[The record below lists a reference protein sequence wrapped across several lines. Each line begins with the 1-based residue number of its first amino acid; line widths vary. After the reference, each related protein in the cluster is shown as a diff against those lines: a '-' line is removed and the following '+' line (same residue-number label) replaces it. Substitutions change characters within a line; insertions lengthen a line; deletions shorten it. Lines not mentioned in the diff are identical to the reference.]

1 MDFIQEN
8 KEKDTE
14 GLETFFNLL
23 NPVEHYND
31 QQAIKIISD
40 INDST
45 MNVGISFLENSQKQI
60 ISKNNSINEIDNN
73 TSLLYNYIYSIFI
86 TILVVIILG
95 IITYLKNVLN
105 MNEYMYMTLIVLVIV
120 SYIFYIFYLFNIM
133 YVQNSINK
141 ILTYLR
147 TGRFEVSTITL
158 GKLPQSVYI
167 QELCKKKKALE
178 QTKLQHTESIFGT
191 NEEDNS
197 ESSMLKNG
205 TYKANIPNKVNDAY
219 FYNDNNAP
227 NLQYYPLVTS
237 NKYSILNVD
246 ADITM
251 PSVRNTNRL

>member
-1 MDFIQEN
+1 MDFIEEN
-8 KEKDTE
+8 TENTE

-31 QQAIKIISD
+31 KEAIKIISD
-40 INDST
+40 INDAT
-45 MNVGISFLENSQKQI
+45 MNAGISFLENSQKQI

-178 QTKLQHTESIFGT
+178 QTNLQQIGQ
-191 NEEDNS
+191 EDNS